1 MYSLNQHFTE
11 KGKKTPERWL
21 SRMVVWMWDDF
32 GSLHLSLNFSHVW
45 WCMKWGIGTVTGEG
59 SAWSVLVP
67 WLLSL
72 GSEDPTVLE
81 EESSSPCGYGLCSF
95 CRSAPFLGHLL
106 VRALLGM
113 KRHLIPSP
121 CPEGPHNPPQDY
133 KVVSQL
139 QFDPRSNEGI
149 VSMVSG
155 FPSSGDSGGAQ
166 GLELGVCR
174 IVQAIW
180 TTYAR
185 QGIGGGYL
193 GTLGSERE
201 ATQSPLAGQCQGT
214 SGLISK
220 VLWLEGIACQGV
232 RVVSCTSLLLQTLG
246 ETRWVSFSLESLL
259 QNSLDSLLTL
269 PPTGWF
275 AERGSVAC
283 SEGKTENF
291 VVLSLL

>member
-1 MYSLNQHFTE
+1 MASVH
-11 KGKKTPERWL
+11 
-21 SRMVVWMWDDF
+21 SVV
-32 GSLHLSLNFSHVW
+32 L
-45 WCMKWGIGTVTGEG
+45 
-59 SAWSVLVP
+59 
-67 WLLSL
+67 LLSWVIYWW
-72 GSEDPTVLE
+72 E
-81 EESSSPCGYGLCSF
+81 LCW
-95 CRSAPFLGHLL
+95 
-106 VRALLGM
+106 GM

-139 QFDPRSNEGI
+139 QFDPHSNEDI
-149 VSMVSG
+149 VSTVSG
-155 FPSSGDSGGAQ
+155 LGDSEGAQ
-166 GLELGVCR
+166 GPELGVCR
-174 IVQAIW
+174 IFQAVW

-185 QGIGGGYL
+185 QGTGGGYL

-201 ATQSPLAGQCQGT
+201 VTQGPLAGQCQGT

-232 RVVSCTSLLLQTLG
+232 RVVSCTSLVLQTLG

-269 PPTGWF
+269 PPTGRF

-283 SEGKTENF
+283 SEGKTGNF
-291 VVLSLL
+291 VVLSLFQWRRC